1 MSVTFSGTGTLTQE
15 IVLSTTGIVTATT
28 VIIEG
33 YSIINIGAFTSLSA
47 LTSVTISSSVTSIG
61 QNAFYESGLTTVYIA
76 DDQLP
81 GIKSP
86 DTGVSFFGATDVTTQ
101 LIPVTFSGTGVL
113 TQNIVNA
120 GIGLATTVIIEGY
133 NGIGQSAFYNLTA
146 LTSVTIPS
154 TVTSIGQSA
163 FQGCTGLTSVTIPS
177 TVTSIAGYAFQGCT
191 KLTSVT
197 IPSTVTSIA
206 GSSYQG
212 SGLTT
217 VYISDNQVISGITF
231 ESPNTTP
238 ISFFGSNPVITQVPP
253 TVGAAP
259 STGNNLL
266 ESTSAGVGAVS
277 GVAAA
282 AGLAA
287 LLNKRNNH
295 NVLKIAAGVGSVI
308 GTTLHGVLRGQPSH
322 KMVENGV
329 VGLAGAMAG
338 YACGQYINEGYAK
351 GNPANAELKQESPN
365 FYDALSNA
373 GFSGLGAGL
382 FISGKQMVRGL
393 GACKPP
399 FPC

>member
-1 MSVTFSGTGTLTQE
+1 
-15 IVLSTTGIVTATT
+15 
-28 VIIEG
+28 
-33 YSIINIGAFTSLSA
+33 
-47 LTSVTISSSVTSIG
+47 
-61 QNAFYESGLTTVYIA
+61 
-76 DDQLP
+76 
-81 GIKSP
+81 
-86 DTGVSFFGATDVTTQ
+86 
-101 LIPVTFSGTGVL
+101 
-113 TQNIVNA
+113 
-120 GIGLATTVIIEGY
+120 
-133 NGIGQSAFYNLTA
+133 

-154 TVTSIGQSA
+154 TVTSIAGYAFQGCTKLTSVTILGSVTSITGYAFQGCTKLTSVTILGSVTSIGQSA

-206 GSSYQG
+206 GSSFQG

-217 VYISDNQVISGITF
+217 VYIADNQVISGITF

>member
-33 YSIINIGAFTSLSA
+33 YSSINIGAFTSLSA

-177 TVTSIAGYAFQGCT
+177 TVTSIAG
-191 KLTSVT
+191 
-197 IPSTVTSIA
+197 
-206 GSSYQG
+206 SSFQG

-217 VYISDNQVISGITF
+217 VYIADNQVISGITF

-266 ESTSAGVGAVS
+266 ESTSAGVGGFA
-277 GVAAA
+277 GVTVA

-295 NVLKIAAGVGSVI
+295 NVLRLSAGVGSVI

-338 YACGQYINEGYAK
+338 YACGQHINEGYAK
-351 GNPANAELKQESPN
+351 GNPSNAELKQESPN

-373 GFSGLGAGL
+373 GFSGLVASL
-382 FISGKQMVRGL
+382 FISGKQMARGV

-399 FPC
+399 YTC